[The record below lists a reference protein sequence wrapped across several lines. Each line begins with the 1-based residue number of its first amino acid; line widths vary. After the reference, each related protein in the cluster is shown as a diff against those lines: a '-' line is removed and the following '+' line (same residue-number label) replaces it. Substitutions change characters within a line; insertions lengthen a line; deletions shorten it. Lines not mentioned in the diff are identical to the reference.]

1 MKFRSPYCAA
11 IVMFAACGSANA
23 QNSVT
28 LWGVVDAG
36 VTYVSNEGG
45 HGNVKFDD
53 GIKTPNMW
61 GIRGNEDLG
70 GGLSAVFSLVNQF
83 SVGNGAITPAGT
95 GLFSRN
101 AFVGLDSVKY
111 GQLTLGD
118 QYDFMVDS
126 LFFGGVDAAMY
137 GGGLYNFRAGPFSK
151 LAIPYAPP
159 YAGSFDWDRMSG
171 ETVTNS
177 VKYQSPSFGGFRFG
191 AMYGFGNVAGHMGS
205 GDAVSAGL
213 NYDQGPLA
221 LAAAYTEVKY
231 LQSAAPQVGI
241 RNWGVGARYNFGKM
255 IATAMITT
263 VRNTQN
269 GAAVAEGE
277 IGASYQLDPAL
288 SLSANYM
295 YMKGNAVVDNNHAHQ
310 ITAVADYSL
319 SKRTTVYAETVYQ
332 RTNSGAQALI
342 SGVLDSNGTSSGPS
356 QFLARIGIENRF

>member
-1 MKFRSPYCAA
+1 MKLRIPYCAA
-11 IVMFAACGSANA
+11 LALFAACATAHA
-23 QNSVT
+23 QSSVT

-36 VTYVSNEGG
+36 VTYVSNESG

-111 GQLTLGD
+111 GKLTLGD

-126 LFFGGVDAAMY
+126 LFFAGVDAAMY

-231 LQSAAPQVGI
+231 LQEAAPQVGI
-241 RNWGVGARYNFGKM
+241 RNWGVGARYNFGKV
-255 IATAMITT
+255 IATAMVTT
-263 VRNTQN
+263 VRNTEN

-277 IGASYQLDPAL
+277 IGASYQVDPAL

-295 YMKGNAVVDNNHAHQ
+295 YMKGNHVVDNNHAHQ

-319 SKRTTVYAETVYQ
+319 SKRTTVYAQAVYQ

-342 SGVLDSNGTSSGPS
+342 SGVLDPNGMSSGPN